1 MTSVQPFLDDL
12 GRRARKLEPTF
23 AEVDAI
29 VRRAHDAKQGGVRTR
44 RSVAMVAA
52 LTLSLVA
59 ALVAVPGT
67 RTALGNAIDVFF
79 GGLAP
84 DHPVNG
90 QPLRGSH
97 VPAWLRADTTR
108 ALVVAGIGQDRL
120 IAYRDHGAYCF
131 QYGASVGEC
140 ADGHEWAQEL
150 AQYPVVLRGPTG
162 GVGQPV
168 GALYGFTRGDVT
180 SVLLTFVNRPPVG
193 ANARN
198 GGFAIHT
205 DARWKPRELEL
216 RDIRGQII
224 ATVSVAGRFTASR

>member
-1 MTSVQPFLDDL
+1 
-12 GRRARKLEPTF
+12 
-23 AEVDAI
+23 
-29 VRRAHDAKQGGVRTR
+29 
-44 RSVAMVAA
+44 MVAA
-52 LTLSLVA
+52 LTLSLAA
-59 ALVAVPGT
+59 ALIVVPVT
-67 RTALGNAIDVFF
+67 RTALGNAIDGFF

-120 IAYRDHGAYCF
+120 IAYRERGAYCF
-131 QYGASVGEC
+131 QYGPSVGEC

-162 GVGQPV
+162 GVGHPV

-180 SVLLTFVNRPPVG
+180 QRALLTFVNRPPVE

-205 DARWKPRELEL
+205 PTRAGNPANSSCETSEDRSSRPSAWPSASQRVGSQARPRVPKGALSEHL
-216 RDIRGQII
+216 RRS
-224 ATVSVAGRFTASR
+224 VSRPGKDPRTG

>member
-1 MTSVQPFLDDL
+1 MTSAQPTLDDL
-12 GRRARKLEPTF
+12 GRRARKLEPTS

-29 VRRAHDAKQGGVRTR
+29 LRRAHEAKESRLRTP
-44 RSVAMVAA
+44 RSIVIVAA

-59 ALVAVPGT
+59 ALVAVPAT
-67 RTALGNAIDVFF
+67 RTALGNAIDAFF

-84 DHPVNG
+84 DHSVNG
-90 QPLRGSH
+90 QPLRGPL
-97 VPAWLRADTTR
+97 VPAWMRAETKR
-108 ALVVAGIGQDRL
+108 ALVVGGVGTDRL

-131 QYGASVGEC
+131 HYGASVAEC

-162 GVGQPV
+162 GVGHPV

-180 SVLLTFVNRPPVG
+180 SVTLTFVNRRSVR

-224 ATVSVAGRFTASR
+224 ATVSVAGRFTAYR